1 MRKLKCMVPCL
12 HQRNTYI
19 RWKIRVWREQKSI
32 ALVGGETPL
41 ACAGRETTLSRR
53 GLYWSENG
61 NLRKLGWNYCLKLQV
76 WRQQKYIPLV
86 GAETLLTCAGR
97 QATPSHGGRYR
108 AENGNLHK
116 LGWTYRHGTVFA
128 TKKYAYPK
136 EVWVW
141 REQKCISLVGGET
154 PITCVGRQTTPS
166 HVGRYRAEN
175 GHLHTLG

>member
-1 MRKLKCMVPCL
+1 MRAGKLPCL
-12 HQRNTYI
+12 RGGCIGPRMETCVNWGGT
-19 RWKIRVWREQKSI
+19 I
-32 ALVGGETPL
+32 ALVP
-41 ACAGRETTLSRR
+41 SFHQ
-53 GLYWSENG
+53 G
-61 NLRKLGWNYCLKLQV
+61 NVYIKRKLQV

-97 QATPSHGGRYR
+97 QATLSHGGRYR

-116 LGWTYRHGTVFA
+116 LGWTYHHGTVFA
-128 TKKYAYPK
+128 TKKYVYPK